1 MKIQGSSKIILP
13 EDSVKKQVNAEDLA
27 KEQVTVQ
34 KSSEEKVDAENKVE
48 LEKLVTSAETSDLI
62 HDETPLQGK
71 IKQVKVIAKDL
82 IDKTKPFRDRQKE
95 LAISAVKK
103 ARDIS
108 PHLDKVIIAMDKSI
122 TYIADPS
129 PLDGRSEVVQETR
142 APSIFGIWVMLITFG
157 FFMMWAILAPLDSAS
172 HAIGK
177 IVLESK
183 KRLIQHP
190 EGGVIKEILV
200 KDGDEVKKG
209 QTLIIVDD
217 TQLLARKQQHE
228 YKYFNFLAEVARLNA
243 EKDGL
248 KELKLPEELLKHAGD
263 PEVQKMIHTQE
274 KVFASKK
281 AAFNSKISHLEKTIQ
296 QYIERKNAILP
307 QIAAAQQQIK
317 ISSTQVES
325 YKKLY
330 AKGNISIAYLQD
342 AESKYAQSMGSEG
355 ALRAQLA
362 ETEHAIIQSEV
373 AVENYRN
380 EFFEKI
386 IADLKEN
393 QVQLS
398 LANEAL
404 KDVNESLKRT
414 VITAPEAGTVSSISD
429 YISTNGVL
437 PQQQT
442 LMEIIPQDDKLIVE
456 AKVQPTEIAAIKV
469 GQLSRIRLTAYR
481 ARIVPVL
488 EGKVTS
494 LSADLVIGNQQD
506 LQMGLPAYYKVRI
519 EIDKE
524 QLLKAKKNND
534 VELYPGMGV
543 DVMIVI
549 GTRTMMKYL
558 LDPITMTLDRA
569 FKER

>member
-1 MKIQGSSKIILP
+1 MKIQGSSKIIPP
-13 EDSVKKQVNAEDLA
+13 EDIA
-27 KEQVTVQ
+27 KEQVNVQ
-34 KSSEEKVDAENKVE
+34 KSSAEKLDIENKVE
-48 LEKLVTSAETSDLI
+48 LEKLITSAETSDLI

-82 IDKTKPFRDRQKE
+82 IDKTKPFRAKQKE
-95 LAISAVKK
+95 LAISAVRK

-142 APSIFGIWVMLITFG
+142 APSVFGIWVMLITFG

-209 QTLIIVDD
+209 QTLIILDD

-228 YKYFNFLAEVARLNA
+228 YKYFNYLAEVARLNA
-243 EKDGL
+243 EKDGS
-248 KELKLPEELLKHAGD
+248 KELKLPEELLKNAGD
-263 PEVQKMIHTQE
+263 PEVQKMIHSQE
-274 KVFASKK
+274 KVFASKE

-307 QIAAAQQQIK
+307 QIEAAQKQIK
-317 ISSTQVES
+317 ISATQVES

-342 AESKYAQSMGSEG
+342 AESKYAQSMGNEG

-362 ETEHAIIQSEV
+362 ETEHAIIQSEL
-373 AVENYRN
+373 AVSNYRN

-404 KDVNESLKRT
+404 KDVKESLKRT
-414 VITAPEAGTVSSISD
+414 IITAPEAGTVSNIND
-429 YISTNGVL
+429 YISVNGVL

-442 LMEIIPQDDKLIVE
+442 LMEIIPQDDKLVVE
-456 AKVQPTEIAAIKV
+456 AKVNPTEIAAVKI
-469 GQLSRIRLTAYR
+469 GQLSRVRLTAYR

-519 EIDKE
+519 EIDKD

-558 LDPITMTLDRA
+558 LDPITMTLDKA

>member
-1 MKIQGSSKIILP
+1 MKIQGSSKIISP
-13 EDSVKKQVNAEDLA
+13 EDVVKQQIN
-27 KEQVTVQ
+27 VQ
-34 KSSEEKVDAENKVE
+34 KSSEEKVE
-48 LEKLVTSAETSDLI
+48 LEKLITSAETSDLI

-82 IDKTKPFRDRQKE
+82 IDKTKPFRARQKE

-142 APSIFGIWVMLITFG
+142 APSVFGIWVMLITFG

-209 QTLIIVDD
+209 QTLIILDD

-274 KVFASKK
+274 KVFASKE
-281 AAFNSKISHLEKTIQ
+281 AAFNSKISHLEKTIK
-296 QYIERKNAILP
+296 QYIERRNAILP
-307 QIAAAQQQIK
+307 QIDAAQKQIK

-325 YKKLY
+325 YKKLH

-404 KDVNESLKRT
+404 KDVKESLKRT
-414 VITAPEAGTVSSISD
+414 IITAPEAGTVSNISD
-429 YISTNGVL
+429 YISVNGVL

-442 LMEIIPQDDKLIVE
+442 LMEIIPQDDKLVVE
-456 AKVQPTEIAAIKV
+456 AKVNPTEIAAVKI
-469 GQLSRIRLTAYR
+469 GQLSRVRLTAYR

-519 EIDKE
+519 EIDKD

-558 LDPITMTLDRA
+558 LDPITMTLDKA

>member
-1 MKIQGSSKIILP
+1 MKIQGSSKIISP
-13 EDSVKKQVNAEDLA
+13 EDVVKQQINL
-27 KEQVTVQ
+27 Q
-34 KSSEEKVDAENKVE
+34 KSSEEKVDIENKVE
-48 LEKLVTSAETSDLI
+48 LEKLITSAETSDLI

-71 IKQVKVIAKDL
+71 IKQVKVIAKDF
-82 IDKTKPFRDRQKE
+82 IDKTKPFRARQKE

-142 APSIFGIWVMLITFG
+142 APSVFGIWVMLITFG

-209 QTLIIVDD
+209 QTLIILDD

-248 KELKLPEELLKHAGD
+248 KELKLPEELLKNAGD

-274 KVFASKK
+274 KVFASKE

-296 QYIERKNAILP
+296 QYIERRNAILP
-307 QIAAAQQQIK
+307 QIDAAQKQIK

-325 YKKLY
+325 YKKLH

-342 AESKYAQSMGSEG
+342 AESKYAQSMGTEG

-404 KDVNESLKRT
+404 KDVKESLKRT
-414 VITAPEAGTVSSISD
+414 IITAPEAGTVSNISD
-429 YISTNGVL
+429 YISVNGVL

-442 LMEIIPQDDKLIVE
+442 LMEIIPQDDKLVVE
-456 AKVQPTEIAAIKV
+456 AKVNPTEIAAVKI
-469 GQLSRIRLTAYR
+469 GQLSRVRLTAYR

-519 EIDKE
+519 EIDKD
-524 QLLKAKKNND
+524 QLIKAKKNND

-558 LDPITMTLDRA
+558 LDPITMTLDKA

>member
-1 MKIQGSSKIILP
+1 MKIQGSSKIISP
-13 EDSVKKQVNAEDLA
+13 EDVVKQQIN
-27 KEQVTVQ
+27 VQ
-34 KSSEEKVDAENKVE
+34 KSSEEKVDIENKVE
-48 LEKLVTSAETSDLI
+48 LEKLITSAETSDLI

-82 IDKTKPFRDRQKE
+82 IDKTKPFRARQKE

-142 APSIFGIWVMLITFG
+142 APSVFGIWVMLITFG

-209 QTLIIVDD
+209 QTLIILDD

-248 KELKLPEELLKHAGD
+248 KELKLPEELLKNAGD

-274 KVFASKK
+274 KVFASKE

-296 QYIERKNAILP
+296 QYIERRNAILP
-307 QIAAAQQQIK
+307 QIDAAQKQIK

-325 YKKLY
+325 YKKLH

-342 AESKYAQSMGSEG
+342 AESKYAQSMGTEG

-404 KDVNESLKRT
+404 KDVKESLKRT
-414 VITAPEAGTVSSISD
+414 IITAPEAGTVSNISD
-429 YISTNGVL
+429 YISVNGVL

-442 LMEIIPQDDKLIVE
+442 LMEIIPQDDKLVVE
-456 AKVQPTEIAAIKV
+456 AKVNPTEIAAVKI
-469 GQLSRIRLTAYR
+469 GQLSRVRLTAYR

-519 EIDKE
+519 EIDKD
-524 QLLKAKKNND
+524 QLIKAKKNND

-558 LDPITMTLDRA
+558 LDPITMTLDKA

>member
-1 MKIQGSSKIILP
+1 MKIQGSSKIISP
-13 EDSVKKQVNAEDLA
+13 EDVVKQQINL
-27 KEQVTVQ
+27 Q
-34 KSSEEKVDAENKVE
+34 KSSEEKVDIENKVE
-48 LEKLVTSAETSDLI
+48 LEKLITSAETSDLI

-71 IKQVKVIAKDL
+71 IKQVKVIAKDF
-82 IDKTKPFRDRQKE
+82 IDKTKPFRARQKE

-142 APSIFGIWVMLITFG
+142 APSVFGIWVMLITFG

-209 QTLIIVDD
+209 QTLIILDD

-248 KELKLPEELLKHAGD
+248 KELKLPEELLKNAGD

-274 KVFASKK
+274 KVFASKE

-296 QYIERKNAILP
+296 QYIERRNAILP
-307 QIAAAQQQIK
+307 QIDAAQKQIK

-325 YKKLY
+325 YKKLH

-342 AESKYAQSMGSEG
+342 AESKYAQSMGTEG

-404 KDVNESLKRT
+404 KDVKESLKRT
-414 VITAPEAGTVSSISD
+414 IITAPEAGTVSNISD
-429 YISTNGVL
+429 YISVNGVL

-442 LMEIIPQDDKLIVE
+442 LMEIIPQDDKLVVE
-456 AKVQPTEIAAIKV
+456 AKVNPTEIAAVKI
-469 GQLSRIRLTAYR
+469 GQLSRVRLTAYR

-519 EIDKE
+519 EIDKD
-524 QLLKAKKNND
+524 QLIKAKKNND